1 MGTLGLVP
9 DDPAGATPNPIV
21 RVVFGPTV
29 TTDQNEDSR
38 EMGVEFGPLAE
49 KLEAEEYPIGKEELL
64 DTYGDEELEME
75 NDTQTLR
82 EILGPLGQ
90 DEFGSADEVR
100 QSVLNMVGDEAVGR
114 KNYSDRGDT
123 PDVEED
129 DESV

>member
-1 MGTLGLVP
+1 M
-9 DDPAGATPNPIV
+9 
-21 RVVFGPTV
+21 
-29 TTDQNEDSR
+29 TTDQSEDSR
-38 EMGVEFGPLAE
+38 EMGVEFGSLAE
-49 KLEAEEYPIGKEELL
+49 ELEAEEYPIGKEELL

-82 EILGPLGQ
+82 EVLGPLGQ

-114 KNYSDRGDT
+114 KNYSDRGDET
-123 PDVEED
+123 DVGEED